1 MEKKEFK
8 IGEVFLCGL
17 VKLKCIKSD
26 CVCEGCYLND
36 FFYNE
41 EECRA
46 FVGDCTQD
54 REDETDVIFVKVE
67 E

>member
-1 MEKKEFK
+1 MAKKEFK
-8 IGEVFLCGL
+8 VGEIFQCGL

-26 CVCEGCYLND
+26 SVCEGCYLND
-36 FFYNE
+36 FFYNG

-54 REDETDVIFVKVE
+54 REDKTYVIFVKVE

>member
-1 MEKKEFK
+1 MIMEKKEFK

-36 FFYNE
+36 FFL
-41 EECRA
+41 
-46 FVGDCTQD
+46 
-54 REDETDVIFVKVE
+54 
-67 E
+67 